1 MAMSVAPVTRP
12 LSEKPLGYMLAVL
25 GGFLGGPVGIFVS
38 PGVLFLLNKILKA
51 EAEKKPNRFLAWAL
65 IGIIGAPLSLV
76 PVIISNST
84 NTTSGG
90 SQTEAAAPSASQQ
103 SVPLGTEEQVKGDR
117 SMKITASEVVSSLP
131 SGNQFQEPLEAKGGK
146 LVVVYVTIKNTGS
159 ESGNMFWSQFQ
170 LVDSEGK
177 KYDDIEDFTE
187 MVTVNMWAKN
197 NGLAETGDQLF
208 PGGTANS
215 ALVFRVAPNATGLRL
230 LVNDDKLFNIE

>member
-1 MAMSVAPVTRP
+1 MTDSKVSKP
-12 LSEKPLGYMLAVL
+12 LSEKPLGYALAVL

-38 PGVLFLLNKILKA
+38 PGVLFLLNKTMKA
-51 EAEKKPNRFLAWAL
+51 EGDKKPNRILAWAL

-76 PVIISNST
+76 PVFHSNNT
-84 NTTSGG
+84 DTTSGG
-90 SQTEAAAPSASQQ
+90 SQMKTATPSASQQ
-103 SVPLGTEEQVKGDR
+103 AVPLGAEEQVKSDR
-117 SMKITASEVVSSLP
+117 AMKVTSSEVVSSLP
-131 SGNQFQEPLEAKGGK
+131 SGNQFQEPLESKGGK

-187 MVTVNMWAKN
+187 MMTVNMWAKN

-215 ALVFRVAPNATGLRL
+215 AIVFRVAPNASGLKL
-230 LVNDDKLFNIE
+230 IVNNDKLFNIV